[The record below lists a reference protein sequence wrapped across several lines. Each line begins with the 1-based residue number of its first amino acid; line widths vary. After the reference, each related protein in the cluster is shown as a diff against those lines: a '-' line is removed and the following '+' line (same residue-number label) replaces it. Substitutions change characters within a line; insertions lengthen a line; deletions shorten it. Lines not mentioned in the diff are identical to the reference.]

1 MIQLNDLM
9 RGMIDEEHELNK
21 QGLDALGSVSDDTI
35 LLFTALQAI
44 HKRQRDGIMLALRT
58 SNG

>member
-1 MIQLNDLM
+1 MINIQSLIN
-9 RGMIDEEHELNK
+9 GMMDEERDLNK
-21 QGLDALGSVSDDTI
+21 QGLDALGDVSNDTI

-44 HKRQRDGIMLALRT
+44 HKRQRDGIILGLRT